1 MKRIVIDLE
10 SLSDEDK
17 KFKEE
22 IDQVITDYVAPKTQD
37 MEDGKIN
44 VWDVLEPLGKMG
56 LVGFRYPKEL
66 GGRGGSGIQGAL
78 WVEALSYES
87 LVYDMVRG
95 SSTYPASLVFTF
107 GKQEYLNHIVKPLIT
122 GEKKGCFCFTEPDA
136 GSDLSRMKTIY
147 KKDEETGDFILN
159 GEKRFITNG
168 SVADYMCVYGRN
180 GAFIVEKEF
189 EGFEMLEEYKLM
201 GLHGL
206 NLGHLKFTN
215 VRIPAKN
222 ELFYREIKP
231 TIESGQNEKTNTST
245 TLDTQKIK
253 KTSAI
258 SSMQQF
264 LGPERVSMSLQALA
278 VAKRAIE
285 ISVKYSQERVQF
297 KKPISE
303 FEGINF
309 KVAEMIANYQAG
321 KALYEKAARN
331 SQNPALAAMCKLY
344 VTGAAHKICD
354 EALQILG
361 GIGYTNEYPVERL
374 LRDVRL
380 HRIGG
385 GTDEIMKYIIQ
396 KDIYKGFA
404 YADNPS
410 KQEFWF

>member
-10 SLSDEDK
+10 NLSEKDK
-17 KFKEE
+17 EFKNE
-22 IDQVITDYVAPKTQD
+22 IDDIIASEVAPKTQD
-37 MEDGKIN
+37 LEDGNID
-44 VWDVLEPLGKMG
+44 VWDVLEPLGKLG
-56 LVGFRYPKEL
+56 LLGLTYPKDM
-66 GGRGGSGIQGAL
+66 GGRGGSYL
-78 WVEALSYES
+78 WDMLLSEALSYES

-95 SSTYPASLVFTF
+95 SSVYPAGLIRVFRRHETL
-107 GKQEYLNHIVKPLIT
+107 GKYIKPLVT

-147 KKDEETGDFILN
+147 QKGDDGTFTLN

-168 SVADYMCVYGRN
+168 SVADIMVVYGRN
-180 GAFIVEKEF
+180 GAFIVTSDL

-215 VRIPAKN
+215 VKVPEENI
-222 ELFYREIKP
+222 LFYRELK
-231 TIESGQNEKTNTST
+231 TST
-245 TLDTQKIK
+245 EGSQKK
-253 KTSAI
+253 RTSAI

-264 LGPERVSMSLQALA
+264 LGPERVAMSLQALA

-285 ISVKYSQERVQF
+285 VVIQYSQERVQF

-309 KVAEMIANYQAG
+309 KVAEMVSNWEAG
-321 KALYEKAARN
+321 KLLYEKAAK
-331 SQNPALAAMCKLY
+331 SAQNPALAAMCKLFV
-344 VTGAAHKICD
+344 VTNTHKICD
-354 EALQILG
+354 EALQIMG
-361 GIGYTNEYPVERL
+361 GIGYTNKYPVERL
-374 LRDVRL
+374 LRDIRL

-396 KDIYKGFA
+396 KDIYKGFNKELGN
-404 YADNPS
+404 DTE
-410 KQEFWF
+410 KKGDFWF